1 MEEEE
6 IWIAHCGLLRSVR
19 VGQDGLLHTE
29 DVCAAFDLDAE
40 AMLTICGQNASSS
53 WGSLCLDILR
63 YKGAS
68 RGQTGS
74 SEKPFALVANVLVWL
89 RYGGE
94 TTPVE
99 VDKVF
104 TLDELCRRF
113 DLDPL
118 MHEVFLCGIPISSP
132 PAQLYTVPLIKSH
145 GQPFEDGSRERP
157 FTISDRSRFRFS
169 RRGVLVDTS
178 TEEIGS
184 IFQACDAFNVSSSNT
199 WEGIRDFLLDIGS
212 LLGKVP
218 CCCAPPT
225 KEFFYSPSSFAVSIA
240 STIQMLKPDGQ
251 DDLVVFADTLPFYQ
265 ILRRLTESAPG
276 DKRLRSTMSADRN
289 KVFPPCIPSFA
300 KQRRACYRVEV
311 DGTPCFLGKLKD
323 SSWDIIVAPFD
334 LSAIE
339 LPPAFIYGDVRFVVC
354 IARAGN
360 ELRFYIRDTS
370 GQDAARH
377 LAGPYDMSRAEDRA
391 KVILVHIKLYFLLL
405 GTQGSLRTER
415 RTQLFHTT
423 VLKNQSKVVLF
434 RDSCR
439 KKIRDWETY
448 AAQMEVNFVDVKRA
462 YCTTRFRCPHLVSAC
477 GSPTLREDGV
487 YEVLLSPIGGRV
499 MISTE
504 QELKWLGRDVLSAL
518 DALHSQGLVHRD
530 VRLENV
536 ICVDYSHDGNFVLID
551 LEGVKEA
558 DSEVG
563 DAFRLVDWTRETLV
577 WRSSSS
583 EAKRKRPTGV
593 YAKTSDLYQLG
604 VMLKGLVETK
614 RISLSASGASFIAD
628 LKSHTKEAKS
638 LHEHPCCH
646 LEIAN
651 QDFVLTFSNSG
662 GGVDLCILI
671 SFGINAPLRARPDPR
686 TSRLR
691 SRSGIRP
698 GSSNAQSLPLRHFH
712 RLIKW
717 HGQPFEG
724 RLVHTSTEE
733 IGSIFQA
740 CDAFNVSSS
749 DTCEGI
755 RDSWATVSEV
765 VLFRDC
771 CRKRIHDWETYAG
784 VNFAD
789 VKPLR
794 PRTSDVASWCLRSP
808 SLSYRW
814 QSHDRHGT
822 GAQDSSTGMCASRM
836 LLASTI
842 EMMKNFELEGV
853 KEADSE
859 VGDAFRLADWTRTT
873 LVWKS
878 SSAETKRK
886 RPSWVHAKTSDL
898 YQLGVLLEGPKGSA

>member
-1 MEEEE
+1 MKEEEN
-6 IWIAHCGLLRSVR
+6 WIAHCGLLRSVR

-89 RYGGE
+89 RYGGA

-169 RRGVLVDTS
+169 RRG
-178 TEEIGS
+178 
-184 IFQACDAFNVSSSNT
+184 
-199 WEGIRDFLLDIGS
+199 
-212 LLGKVP
+212 
-218 CCCAPPT
+218 
-225 KEFFYSPSSFAVSIA
+225 
-240 STIQMLKPDGQ
+240 
-251 DDLVVFADTLPFYQ
+251 
-265 ILRRLTESAPG
+265 ILQRLTESAPG
-276 DKRLRSTMSADRN
+276 DKRLRSTISADGN

-323 SSWDIIVAPFD
+323 SSWDIVVAPFD

-339 LPPAFIYGDVRFVVC
+339 LPPDFIYGDVRFVVC

-370 GQDAARH
+370 GRDAARH

-477 GSPTLREDGV
+477 GNPTLREDGV

-536 ICVDYSHDGNFVLID
+536 ICVDYSNDGNFVLID

-651 QDFVLTFSNSG
+651 QDFVLTFSISG
-662 GGVDLCILI
+662 GGVDLCISI
-671 SFGINAPLRARPDPR
+671 SFGINAPLRGGLCTQAPK
-686 TSRLR
+686 RLEV
-691 SRSGIRP
+691 
-698 GSSNAQSLPLRHFH
+698 FF
-712 RLIKW
+712 RL
-717 HGQPFEG
+717 G
-724 RLVHTSTEE
+724 
-733 IGSIFQA
+733 
-740 CDAFNVSSS
+740 DAFSVSSS

-771 CRKRIHDWETYAG
+771 CHKRIHDWETYAG

-814 QSHDRHGT
+814 QSHDQHGT

-842 EMMKNFELEGV
+842 EMMKNFDLEGV

-886 RPSWVHAKTSDL
+886 RPS
-898 YQLGVLLEGPKGSA
+898 